1 MNDNLLIEGEEKRK
15 YCNNNIFMKDNVY
28 FTFAPLFILNNKT
41 YSIDDKDGSLIID
54 SDKLIE
60 AINNNDDVIIN
71 LKYTNYIIAVVIPK
85 TLESKLKEA
94 IELEY
99 YELASILLEQINS
112 KCS

>member
-1 MNDNLLIEGEEKRK
+1 MNDNFLIEREEKRK
-15 YCNNNIFMKDNVY
+15 YCVDNIFMKDNVY

-41 YSIDDKDGSLIID
+41 YSIDDKDGSLIIN

-60 AINNNDDVIIN
+60 AINNYVIIN

-85 TLESKLKEA
+85 TFESKLKEA

-99 YELASILLEQINS
+99 YELASILLKQINS
-112 KCS
+112 KCN